1 MNPFKRLRNA
11 LAGRWQRLQH
21 AQHERANR
29 RRLRS
34 GRPLRV
40 HGQLIECG
48 DVVSPGILEQ
58 LVRGSYERQ
67 EAEGLVRLLG
77 PSDRVLELGSGL
89 GVITS
94 IASRCAAE
102 VLSFEANPRMAKLAE
117 SNLALNGRRN
127 ATVRSG
133 VLGPRSGTASFRVA
147 RDFWSSSLGDADS
160 DHVHL
165 EVEVHALSAVL
176 EAFKPTV
183 AILDIEGGEY
193 ALLAD
198 PVWGACRGLRKV
210 LVELHETGVDE
221 LGGVAERWDI
231 DRPLEAIRAEFARVG
246 NCTVT
251 LVRKA

>member
-40 HGQLIECG
+40 HGQLVECG
-48 DVVSPGILEQ
+48 DVVSPRILEQ

-67 EAEGLVRLLG
+67 EAESLRRLLL
-77 PSDRVLELGSGL
+77 PSDQVLELGSGL

-94 IASRCAAE
+94 IASRCAAG
-102 VLSFEANPRMAKLAE
+102 VLSFEANSRMAELAE

-133 VLGPRSGTASFRVA
+133 ALGPHSGTARFRVA
-147 RDFWSSSLGDADS
+147 RDFWASSLGEVDS
-160 DHVHL
+160 DQVQI
-165 EVEVHALSAVL
+165 EVEVHALTDVL

-193 ALLAD
+193 AVLAD
-198 PVWGACRGLRKV
+198 PAWGACRGLRKV
-210 LVELHETGVDE
+210 LVELHDTGVDE
-221 LGGVAERWDI
+221 LGGIAEKWDI
-231 DRPLEAIRAEFARVG
+231 DRSLEAIRTEFARVG

-251 LVRKA
+251 LTRKA